1 MVKGRAALR
10 PELRTERS
18 VVYSDRRGRLLV
30 LPRGEVSGPIRIT
43 YESMPETKPAGR
55 KEFQ

>member
-30 LPRGEVSGPIRIT
+30 LPRGEMSGPIRIT
-43 YESMPETKPAGR
+43 YESM